1 MSNAKFKT
9 TETRPNTNKDQF
21 IESGE
26 TRSMNDSQTTY
37 SNAKK
42 SEKGEITQNLAQTD
56 ADMNRIIITIDDGV
70 EVQQST
76 NINANVSEENV
87 KTAQY
92 KYVKNTDDDI
102 RTYADVVKN
111 VKTSPTLPTPQ
122 TGTEKRQLMMQ
133 DPITKK
139 WSRIEKSVMQV
150 DTKTLQEHEIARSTQ
165 VYDLEQDKSGNKIET
180 VLTNNREAKSRSH
193 RPHKPK
199 QNTYYGSLEGHQ
211 KNSIYHSQSENIF
224 KGQYTGRVKRYYI
237 GGIHSKSTESG
248 LEEYLTERGVNPVE
262 LSLFES
268 KRGNL
273 CAKVTIP
280 HYEDYIIQD
289 VNFWP
294 RFMRC
299 RQWMSK
305 NAWQQR
311 RNDYYQDD
319 YNDYN
324 NVNYREETYVDVE

>member
-1 MSNAKFKT
+1 MQSLSDERATNVDINNSYNSSEFQFELSKVLTNMIDLNKKYTELRREQCNDKDTIRHLESEIRRLTDENAKMNEKIILYKVQIQEATSNIADRVNYIMSNAKFKT

-37 SNAKK
+37 ANSKK

-150 DTKTLQEHEIARSTQ
+150 DTKTLQEHET
-165 VYDLEQDKSGNKIET
+165 
-180 VLTNNREAKSRSH
+180 
-193 RPHKPK
+193 
-199 QNTYYGSLEGHQ
+199 
-211 KNSIYHSQSENIF
+211 
-224 KGQYTGRVKRYYI
+224 
-237 GGIHSKSTESG
+237 
-248 LEEYLTERGVNPVE
+248 
-262 LSLFES
+262 
-268 KRGNL
+268 
-273 CAKVTIP
+273 
-280 HYEDYIIQD
+280 
-289 VNFWP
+289 
-294 RFMRC
+294 
-299 RQWMSK
+299 
-305 NAWQQR
+305 
-311 RNDYYQDD
+311 
-319 YNDYN
+319 
-324 NVNYREETYVDVE
+324 